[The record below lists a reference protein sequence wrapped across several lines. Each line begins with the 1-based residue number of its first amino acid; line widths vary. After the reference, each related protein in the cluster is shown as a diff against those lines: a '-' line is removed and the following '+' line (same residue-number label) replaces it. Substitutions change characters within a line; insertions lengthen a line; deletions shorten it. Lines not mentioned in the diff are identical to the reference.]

1 MLIALLLLI
10 FDDSF
15 LSWCHREG
23 SSCLKICWGPND
35 LLMDLVLNNLDDCAL
50 MIFAKN
56 LWIWKEAMSKSYH
69 FFAYDH
75 KQDWLPWAKIAPW
88 VKFEMNRRK
97 CFFRSLYLYEN
108 TKKLPI
114 LTKYRICCSC
124 VQGSFHFNC
133 GFYFI
138 LVTFWF
144 FFRKMR
150 FFVKFLSNFHI
161 FLRIFR
167 LFLAMYTMQ

>member
-1 MLIALLLLI
+1 MLLI

-15 LSWCHREG
+15 LSWSHREG
-23 SSCLKICWGPND
+23 CLKICWGPND
-35 LLMDLVLNNLDDCAL
+35 FLMDLVLNNLDDVAL

-97 CFFRSLYLYEN
+97 CFFIVLPVWKH
-108 TKKLPI
+108 KKFPI

-124 VQGSFHFNC
+124 VQGSFYFNC
-133 GFYFI
+133 GFI
-138 LVTFWF
+138 SFWSHF
-144 FFRKMR
+144 D
-150 FFVKFLSNFHI
+150 VFLDV
-161 FLRIFR
+161 FLLHSYSHRRTNVI
-167 LFLAMYTMQ
+167 TH